1 MFKRITNLLKTN
13 TFQGIAIVT
22 GGLFVGNVLSYLL
35 QILLARFLSVS
46 EYGIFTVLLSLS
58 YIFTIPSTGVSN
70 AIIKLV
76 SELRAAGRFENLTA
90 MFWKISALA
99 FISGVAITAGL
110 LAFRVPLAAYLNLE
124 SPNLFFYFG
133 IFLVFLLLIVIP
145 TAYLQGLL
153 RFKDFAIF
161 VIVGGLLRVL
171 FPLILIFSGFGVRG
185 VFVGMGLG
193 FGFAYL
199 CALLLLKKNFTGYTD
214 VPLQAHFKRLFQ
226 LSYATLLI
234 SVGMIILNN
243 IDVVMVKHYFD
254 AHTAGIYSALVTVG
268 KVLLFGAGTVSV
280 VMFPQISEL
289 TAKNISYKSKFKQFL
304 VIQVALILAGI
315 AVFSVMPYFVTNA
328 LFGSK
333 FILAAQYLP
342 AFSVFVG
349 LYVLINFMTLFM
361 IAIDKHSIFI
371 VQLPVILLQVILIY
385 LFHTSLN
392 QIILVNITVTALAL
406 LLIVLYYVRHVGF
419 SNNSGIQKTALN

>member
-199 CALLLLKKNFTGYTD
+199 CALLLLRWHD
-214 VPLQAHFKRLFQ
+214 HFEQHRCC
-226 LSYATLLI
+226 Y
-234 SVGMIILNN
+234 
-243 IDVVMVKHYFD
+243 
-254 AHTAGIYSALVTVG
+254 G
-268 KVLLFGAGTVSV
+268 K
-280 VMFPQISEL
+280 
-289 TAKNISYKSKFKQFL
+289 
-304 VIQVALILAGI
+304 
-315 AVFSVMPYFVTNA
+315 
-328 LFGSK
+328 
-333 FILAAQYLP
+333 
-342 AFSVFVG
+342 
-349 LYVLINFMTLFM
+349 TLF
-361 IAIDKHSIFI
+361 
-371 VQLPVILLQVILIY
+371 
-385 LFHTSLN
+385 
-392 QIILVNITVTALAL
+392 
-406 LLIVLYYVRHVGF
+406 
-419 SNNSGIQKTALN
+419 